1 MPESGHIGTEI
12 EIERLDTATEPG
24 SAGWPDFVATSALI
38 DDIYAELEGDRG
50 MTRTPGQRR
59 IAWRE
64 RDIHQISVWIAR
76 RRREVVGYAFH
87 RRPLHE
93 GARESW
99 LFLGVRAD
107 ARRRGIA
114 SALLDRVVEEARQAG
129 STTLQ
134 SFVMSQLTAAD
145 ELLPVEGGTGGVPVD
160 APSTGLARARGFRL
174 VQALVGSAVDVPLPA
189 ARLADLERSLP
200 ASSADYDVVTWEMPT
215 HPDLVADVAELKTR
229 MATDAPSGGTAAG
242 ADPWDPA
249 RLLEAERALTSMGRR
264 RLYAA
269 ARHRGTGRLVAFTEI
284 DPPLVEGA
292 PASQEFTLVLREHR
306 GHGLGLLVKI
316 ANARRL
322 AEACPGTTRLKTFNA
337 DENAPMR
344 RINDAL
350 GFRPH
355 VVSGGWRLD
364 L

>member
-1 MPESGHIGTEI
+1 MPGHDELDLDI
-12 EIERLDTATEPG
+12 EQLDTATEPG
-24 SAGWPDFVATSALI
+24 SPGWADFVATSALI
-38 DDIYAELEGDRG
+38 DDVYAELEGDRG
-50 MTRTPGQRR
+50 MTRTPEQRR

-64 RDIHQISVWIAR
+64 RDIHEIRVWIAR
-76 RRREVVGYAFH
+76 LRGEVVGFAFH

-99 LFLGVRAD
+99 LFLGVRPD
-107 ARRRGIA
+107 ARRQGVG
-114 SALLDRVVEEARQAG
+114 SALLDRVVDEACHAG

-134 SFVMSQLTAAD
+134 SFVMSPLAGD
-145 ELLPVEGGTGGVPVD
+145 EELLPVEGGDGGVPVG
-160 APSTGLARARGFRL
+160 APSTGLALARGFRL
-174 VQALVGSAVDVPLPA
+174 VQALVGSSVEVPLPA
-189 ARLADLERSLP
+189 DRLSALECALP
-200 ASSADYDVVTWEMPT
+200 ASASDYDVLTWEMPT
-215 HPDLVADVAELKTR
+215 PPELVADVAALKTR

-242 ADPWDPA
+242 PDPWDTD
-249 RLLEAERALTSMGRR
+249 RLVEAEHGLTSMGRR

-269 ARHRGTGRLVAFTEI
+269 ARHRASGRLVAFTEI

-316 ANARRL
+316 ANARHL
-322 AEACPGTTRLKTFNA
+322 AEASPGTTRITTYNA

-344 RINDAL
+344 RINEAL
-350 GFRPH
+350 GYRPS